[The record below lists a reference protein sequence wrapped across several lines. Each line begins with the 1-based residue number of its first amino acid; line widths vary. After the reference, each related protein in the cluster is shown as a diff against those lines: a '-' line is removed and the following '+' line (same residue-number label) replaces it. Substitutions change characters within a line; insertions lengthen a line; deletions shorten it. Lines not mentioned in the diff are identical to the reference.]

1 MGLVA
6 CALSDEDMNQLVI
19 ILYSEQ
25 GKGKSSWIRRLLPPE
40 WKEYFYNGIIDPSN
54 KDDARLLATRII
66 INMEEFEGV
75 KPGELAALKRIIA
88 QDNVTQR
95 KAYDIE
101 AFTLPR
107 HCSFIAST
115 NNRQCLQDI
124 GGNRRFL
131 PITITGIDY
140 HTPVNHPGIYAQ
152 ASPC

>member
-1 MGLVA
+1 MGLVD

-101 AFTLPR
+101 AFTLPATAPSSR
-107 HCSFIAST
+107 APT
-115 NNRQCLQDI
+115 
-124 GGNRRFL
+124 
-131 PITITGIDY
+131 TGSACR
-140 HTPVNHPGIYAQ
+140 TSVETGVS
-152 ASPC
+152 SPSPSPA